1 MTSVLRHRIFIRDDK
16 ETELAVD
23 YEISGGE
30 GPSGE
35 FGPPEHYD
43 PGSSMEVCITD
54 AWLYGSDADG
64 NQAVMVNDLTE
75 AEIERFDMEVNEDP
89 ETWEINDDR

>member
-1 MTSVLRHRIFIRDDK
+1 MSVLRHRIFIRDDK

-54 AWLYGSDADG
+54 AWLYGS
-64 NQAVMVNDLTE
+64 AVMVNDLTE

-89 ETWEINDDR
+89 EKWEIDDEQ

>member
-1 MTSVLRHRIFIRDDK
+1 MSVLRHRIFIRDDK

-54 AWLYGSDADG
+54 AWLYGS
-64 NQAVMVNDLTE
+64 AVMVNDLTE
-75 AEIERFDMEVNEDP
+75 AEIERFDMEVNDDP